1 MLDELAQKKT
11 DSIPPPEKSH
21 ASSDTSPPGAER
33 VTRRDSEDE
42 AFSKDPTENVITLK
56 EDNGQEYTIPV
67 ELLSIA
73 SEGSMRYVCE
83 LSSLPKMLRKID
95 VNNDRLGR
103 RFKRLGDSM
112 FEYELSPNISNQ
124 QLLQRLG
131 ALNPGES
138 IKGINDWIYRA
149 TGVDKTT
156 SDALLKV

>member
-21 ASSDTSPPGAER
+21 ASSDTSLPGAER
-33 VTRRDSEDE
+33 VTRRNSEDE

-83 LSSLPKMLRKID
+83 LSSLPTMLRKID
-95 VNNDRLGR
+95 MNNDRLGR